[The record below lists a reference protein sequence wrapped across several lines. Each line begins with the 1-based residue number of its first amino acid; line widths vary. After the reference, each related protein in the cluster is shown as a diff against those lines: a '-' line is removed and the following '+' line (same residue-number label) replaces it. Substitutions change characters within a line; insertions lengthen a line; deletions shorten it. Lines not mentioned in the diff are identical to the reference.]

1 VLLAAEGLILIAV
14 AVILAVPVPLALA
27 RAAWPARSPR
37 AALVLWQAV
46 GLGGGLAIL
55 GAGVTLAVSGLH
67 RSWLGG
73 LAVLP
78 NTVLPDSV
86 LPGSVPHRAAGHLAG
101 PGVLGW
107 AGVALTVVAG
117 AWLLAVLVI
126 STTRLLLARREHRR
140 RLDLLAEELLV
151 EDLIPAARRAGE
163 RPAAASAAGEIRAG
177 GGLGPPGPTGAGGM
191 PGRGRRAPLMISGDP
206 AAGGV
211 VSVAMDPE
219 RVAAGREPDGPDG
232 PTRPDG
238 PDGPAEPDGPDAG
251 RALSPGLRV
260 RLLDH
265 PVVAAYCLPGVRP
278 RIVLSQGVLDV
289 LTGAQLA
296 AVVGH
301 ERAHARGQHD
311 LVILPFRAWRQTFPF
326 LPSAGA
332 ALGAVELLVELLA
345 DDTASRRG
353 GAGPLLAALRRLAD
367 AAPGDVQVAARTAR
381 LGARPARLSRLA
393 TAVVYLAAVALVG
406 LPPAILLLS

>member
-1 VLLAAEGLILIAV
+1 VLLGAEGLTLIAV
-14 AVILAVPVPLALA
+14 AVVLAVPVPLALA
-27 RAAWPARSPR
+27 RAAWPTRSPR

-78 NTVLPDSV
+78 RSV
-86 LPGSVPHRAAGHLAG
+86 LHGGAGQVTG
-101 PGVLGW
+101 PGALGW
-107 AGVALTVVAG
+107 AGVVLTLAAGVWLLTV
-117 AWLLAVLVI
+117 LVV

-151 EDLIPAARRAGE
+151 GDLIPAARSAGE
-163 RPAAASAAGEIRAG
+163 RPGAAGAARAAG
-177 GGLGPPGPTGAGGM
+177 AGDGLGRRAPTGAGGM
-191 PGRGRRAPLMISGDP
+191 PGRGNRAPLMKSGDP
-206 AAGGV
+206 GASGV
-211 VSVAMDPE
+211 VSVAMGPGPD
-219 RVAAGREPDGPDG
+219 AAGSEPD
-232 PTRPDG
+232 
-238 PDGPAEPDGPDAG
+238 ELDAG

-353 GAGPLLAALRRLAD
+353 GAEPLLGALHGLAD
-367 AAPGDVQVAARTAR
+367 AAPGDVQVATRAAR
-381 LGARPARLSRLA
+381 LTARPARLSRLA
-393 TAVVYLAAVALVG
+393 TAVVYVAAMALVG
-406 LPPAILLLS
+406 LPPAILLAS

>member
-1 VLLAAEGLILIAV
+1 VLLAAEGLTLIAV

-27 RAAWPARSPR
+27 RAAWPTRSPR

-67 RSWLGG
+67 RSWLAG

-78 NTVLPDSV
+78 GSV
-86 LPGSVPHRAAGHLAG
+86 LPGAAGHVPG

-107 AGVALTVVAG
+107 AGVVLTLVAG
-117 AWLLAVLVI
+117 VWLLAVLVV

-151 EDLIPAARRAGE
+151 GDLIPAARSAGE
-163 RPAAASAAGEIRAG
+163 RPEAASAARAARPG
-177 GGLGPPGPTGAGGM
+177 DGLGTPPPTGAGGM
-191 PGRGRRAPLMISGDP
+191 PGPGNRAPLAISRDP

-219 RVAAGREPDGPDG
+219 RIAGSREPAEPNEPDGPD
-232 PTRPDG
+232 
-238 PDGPAEPDGPDAG
+238 EPDEPDDG

-311 LVILPFRAWRQTFPF
+311 LVILPFRAWRLTFPF

-353 GAGPLLAALRRLAD
+353 GAGPLLGALHRLAD
-367 AAPGDVQVAARTAR
+367 AAPGDVQVATRAAR
-381 LGARPARLSRLA
+381 LTARPARLSRLA
-393 TAVVYLAAVALVG
+393 TAAVYAAAVALVG
-406 LPPAILLLS
+406 LPPAILLVS

>member
-1 VLLAAEGLILIAV
+1 MLLAAEGLILIAV
-14 AVILAVPVPLALA
+14 AVMLAVPVPLALA
-27 RAAWPARSPR
+27 RAAWPGRSPR

-73 LAVLP
+73 VAVLP
-78 NTVLPDSV
+78 RTVLGDSGLGDSV
-86 LPGSVPHRAAGHLAG
+86 RPG

-107 AGVALTVVAG
+107 AGVGLTLVAG
-117 AWLLAVLVI
+117 AWLVAVLVV

-151 EDLIPAARRAGE
+151 GDLIPAARSAGDG
-163 RPAAASAAGEIRAG
+163 PAAARAAGAVPAG
-177 GGLGPPGPTGAGGM
+177 DGLAGPAPSQAGGM
-191 PGRGRRAPLMISGDP
+191 PGRGNRAPLPMPGDL

-211 VSVAMDPE
+211 VSVAMDPA
-219 RVAAGREPDGPDG
+219 RVAAGREL
-232 PTRPDG
+232 
-238 PDGPAEPDGPDAG
+238 AERDAG
-251 RALSPGLRV
+251 RTLSPGLRV

-289 LTGAQLA
+289 LTGAELA

-345 DDTASRRG
+345 DDTASRRC
-353 GAGPLLAALRRLAD
+353 GAGPLLAALHRLAD
-367 AAPGDVQVAARTAR
+367 AAPGDVQVATRAAR
-381 LGARPARLSRLA
+381 LTARPARLPRLA
-393 TAVVYLAAVALVG
+393 TALVYVAAVALVC
-406 LPPAILLLS
+406 LPPAILLVS